1 MTIPNKI
8 IMMLAASVS
17 MSSFAAE
24 FSFDRPG
31 AGFSTGITPVGKVAW
46 EQGLPSASYTE
57 TTIDGAKAKKVT
69 LKGDMLLRTGLAS
82 GLELQL
88 GWAGPAWTQTKYKGE
103 KIDDDGLGDVS
114 IGLKKAIDL
123 DDDKLSMAVLA
134 QAIIATGND
143 GFSNEDDIYSVGTS
157 LDYKYNDLVTTGIT
171 MNYAVQDSDWSVTA
185 IPTIGYKIAGNL
197 SGFSEFIYRK
207 GESEDYQYGLAS
219 GLIYAL
225 NDRTQLDGSIGV
237 DLDGQDRSYNAG
249 FGVSFLF

>member
-1 MTIPNKI
+1 MTIFNKI
-8 IMMLAASVS
+8 IVLLVASAS

-31 AGFSTGITPVGKVAW
+31 AGFGTGITPVGQVAW
-46 EQGLPSASYTE
+46 EQGLPSATYSE
-57 TTIDGAKAKKVT
+57 TTIDGAKAKTVT
-69 LKGDMLLRTGLAS
+69 LNGEMLLRTGLAS

-103 KIDDDGLGDVS
+103 KVDDDGLGDVS

-123 DDDKLSMAVLA
+123 DDDKLSMAILA
-134 QAIIATGND
+134 QAVITTGNK
-143 GFSNEDDIYSVGTS
+143 GFSDEDDIYSIGTS
-157 LDYKYNDLVTTGIT
+157 LDYKYNELVNTGIT
-171 MNYAVQDSDWSVTA
+171 MNYAVQDGDWSVTA
-185 IPTIGYKIAGNL
+185 IPTVGYKIAGNL

-237 DLDGQDRSYNAG
+237 DLEGQDRSYNAG

>member
-8 IMMLAASVS
+8 IMMLAATVS

-31 AGFSTGITPVGKVAW
+31 AGFSTGITPVGQVAW
-46 EQGLPSASYTE
+46 EQGLPSASYRE
-57 TTIDGAKAKKVT
+57 TTVEGAKAKTVT
-69 LKGDMLLRTGLAS
+69 LNGDMLLRTGLAS

-88 GWAGPAWTQTKYKGE
+88 GWAGPTWTQTKYKGE
-103 KIDDDGLGDVS
+103 KVDDDGLGDVS

-134 QAIIATGND
+134 QAIIATGNE
-143 GFSNEDDIYSVGTS
+143 GFSNEDDIYSLGTS
-157 LDYKYNDLVTTGIT
+157 LDYQYNDLVTTGIT
-171 MNYAVQDSDWSVTA
+171 MNYAVQDGDWSVTA
-185 IPTIGYKIAGNL
+185 IPTVGYKIAGNL
-197 SGFSEFIYRK
+197 SGFSEFIYHK
-207 GESEDYQYGLAS
+207 AESEDYQYGLAS

-237 DLDGQDRSYNAG
+237 DLEGQDRSYNAG
-249 FGVSFLF
+249 FGISFLF